1 MKPGNLAVIVWTE
14 GCMTPPVMGVVTHI
28 GVPVLDPMRQEIR
41 LLADA
46 KHLWFE
52 RGDLRVINEAG

>member
-1 MKPGNLAVIVWTE
+1 VIVWTE